1 LPADLYINGGP
12 ARPFRAPGHPQCS
25 WALEQMM
32 DELAEA
38 IGMDPVDLRLKNIPE
53 VSQGRGFSF
62 DTPAS
67 SKSAASPPTSPMPV

>member
-1 LPADLYINGGP
+1 
-12 ARPFRAPGHPQCS
+12 
-25 WALEQMM
+25 M